1 MPLQHHAVMPCP
13 LGHFGSGDA
22 LGTPSWQLGWWWC
35 PLHAARPVRADGMGE
50 QCGDGLGFGGHRTPA
65 LVRPWHRP
73 HCAQVWVHPDIVPKH
88 QHTHTRVQPQH
99 CISALHTGMG
109 APWHCIL
116 AAHPMAVYPKHGCNL
131 SAAPW
136 FCIHTSV
143 HLGTAHQHC
152 IQALMQPQHCIHTLV
167 HPGTA
172 HTPCIQTLMQPQHCS
187 PGLHPGTDATPAL
200 NPSIAFSHQCS
211 QVLHTSI
218 ASKH

>member
-1 MPLQHHAVMPCP
+1 
-13 LGHFGSGDA
+13 
-22 LGTPSWQLGWWWC
+22 
-35 PLHAARPVRADGMGE
+35 MGE

-73 HCAQVWVHPDIVPKH
+73 HCAQVWVRPDIVPKH

-116 AAHPMAVYPKHGCNL
+116 AVHPMAVYPKHGCNL
-131 SAAPW
+131 SAAPR

-152 IQALMQPQHCIHTLV
+152 IQALKQPQHCIHTLV

-172 HTPCIQTLMQPQHCS
+172 HTPCIQALMQPQH
-187 PGLHPGTDATPAL
+187 
-200 NPSIAFSHQCS
+200 
-211 QVLHTSI
+211 
-218 ASKH
+218 